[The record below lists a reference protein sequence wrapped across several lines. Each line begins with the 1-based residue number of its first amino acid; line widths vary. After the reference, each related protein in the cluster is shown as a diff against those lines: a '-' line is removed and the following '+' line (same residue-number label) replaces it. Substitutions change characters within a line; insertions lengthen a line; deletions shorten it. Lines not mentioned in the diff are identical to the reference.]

1 LPLIAIPTTA
11 GTGSEVTRVTVITD
25 KETDVKMMIA
35 SRFLVP
41 RVAILDPELTVSC
54 PKGVTAGTG
63 VDALTHAIEAYISR
77 KQQPLTDT

>member
-1 LPLIAIPTTA
+1 
-11 GTGSEVTRVTVITD
+11 
-25 KETDVKMMIA
+25 A

-41 RVAILDPELTVSC
+41 CVAILDPQLTVSC

-77 KQQPLTDT
+77 KQQPLTDTMALSAIRRIYPNLERAWIDGND